1 MRAAAVPLIIRAMS
15 TSKAQSNPVRS
26 VVIVGGGTAG
36 WMTAASLAHRLQR
49 LGVSIT
55 LVESSAVGT
64 IGVGEAT
71 VPAIRRY
78 FESLGLDTFAVM
90 KATHGTIKLA
100 IEFDGWRHE
109 GHSFMHPFGRYG
121 LEAGPVAF
129 HHLWNRL
136 RRNSADTGA
145 AGVLDEYAIGAQLA
159 RAGRMT
165 LPPENPRV
173 DFEHF
178 DWAVHFD
185 ASRFATFLRAFAEA
199 RGVRRID
206 ARVAEVLRDG
216 ETEHLRGIRLD
227 SGDVLEGALYID
239 CSGFHRLLIE
249 KALQS
254 GFVDWRHWL
263 PCDRAIAL
271 PCAAAN
277 PAHIEPY
284 TRSRALE
291 AGWTWRIPLQNRV
304 GNGYVY
310 SSDHIGDEE
319 ALAALRG
326 QLEGQTLGEP
336 NVVRFRAGHVR
347 RFWIG
352 NCVAIGLSSGFL
364 EPLESTSISLIQMG
378 IDKLLHLWP
387 DEALTREAWAPL
399 VAEYNRLS
407 VTEFERIRDFII
419 LHYSANGRQTGEL
432 WRYCREM
439 ALPETLQRKIALYR
453 TRGLIQQF
461 DSESFFDPSWL
472 CMYGNFGIDAASWDP
487 LANLLPIADLAEV
500 TRRVR
505 GDIARMAGSA
515 TPHREFLEIAAALAP
530 L

>member
-1 MRAAAVPLIIRAMS
+1 MMRADSSAPL
-15 TSKAQSNPVRS
+15 RS
-26 VVIVGGGTAG
+26 VIIVGGGTAG

-71 VPAIRRY
+71 VPAIRGY
-78 FESLGLDTFAVM
+78 FQSLGLDAFQVL
-90 KATHGTIKLA
+90 KATNGTIKLA
-100 IEFDGWRHE
+100 IEFDGWKHT

-121 LEAGPVAF
+121 LEAGPIAF

-136 RRNSADTGA
+136 RTQGD
-145 AGVLDEYAIGAQLA
+145 AGVLDDYAMGAQLA
-159 RAGRMT
+159 RAGRMS

-185 ASRFATFLRAFAEA
+185 ASKFAVFLRAFAES

-206 ARVAEVLRDG
+206 ARVAEVLRAG
-216 ETEHLRGIRLD
+216 ESEHVTGIRLD
-227 SGDVLEGALYID
+227 SGETLTGSLYID

-249 KALQS
+249 RALQS

-263 PCDRAIAL
+263 PCDRAVAL
-271 PCAAAN
+271 PCA
-277 PAHIEPY
+277 PADPEEITPA
-284 TRSRALE
+284 TRSRALA
-291 AGWTWRIPLQNRV
+291 AGWAWRIPLQNRV

-310 SSDHIGDEE
+310 SSDHLGDD
-319 ALAALRG
+319 AAVAALRG
-326 QLEGQTLGEP
+326 QLEGAALADP

-347 RFWIG
+347 RFWVG
-352 NCVAIGLSSGFL
+352 NCVAIGLSAGFL

-378 IDKLLHLWP
+378 IDKLVHFWP
-387 DEALTREAWAPL
+387 DEPATPDHLAPL

-407 VTEFERIRDFII
+407 VVEYERIRDFII
-419 LHYSANGRQTGEL
+419 LHYSANGRTGSEDGEL

-439 ALPETLQRKIALYR
+439 PLPESLTRKIALYR
-453 TRGLIQQF
+453 ARGLIQQF

-472 CMYGNFGIDAASWDP
+472 CMYGNFGIDAGSWDP
-487 LANLLPIADLAEV
+487 LTNLVPLPELAEV
-500 TRRVR
+500 VGRVR
-505 GDIARMAGSA
+505 ADISRVARAA
-515 TPHREFLEIAAALAP
+515 TPHKEFLRLAGALA
-530 L
+530 

>member
-1 MRAAAVPLIIRAMS
+1 
-15 TSKAQSNPVRS
+15 
-26 VVIVGGGTAG
+26 
-36 WMTAASLAHRLQR
+36 MTAASLAHQLQR

-78 FESLGLDTFAVM
+78 FQSLGLGAFDVI
-90 KATHGTIKLA
+90 KATNGTIKLA

-136 RRNSADTGA
+136 RQHGE
-145 AGVLDEYAIGAQLA
+145 AGTLDEYAMGAQLA
-159 RAGRMT
+159 RAGRVS

-185 ASRFATFLRAFAEA
+185 ASKFAAFLRTFAQA

-206 ARVAEVLRDG
+206 ARVTEVLRAG
-216 ETEHLRGIRLD
+216 ETDRIRGVRLE
-227 SGDVLEGALYID
+227 SGEILEAALFID
-239 CSGFHRLLIE
+239 CSGFRRLLIDG
-249 KALQS
+249 ALNS
-254 GFVDWRHWL
+254 GFVDWGHWL
-263 PCDRAIAL
+263 KCDRAVAL
-271 PCAAAN
+271 PCAARE
-277 PAHIEPY
+277 PETLEPY

-291 AGWTWRIPLQNRV
+291 AGWSWRIPLQNRI

-310 SSDHIGDEE
+310 CSEYSSDEQ
-319 ALAALRG
+319 ALATLRG
-326 QLEGQTLGEP
+326 ELEGTALGEP
-336 NVVRFRAGHVR
+336 NFVRFRAGHVR

-352 NCVAIGLSSGFL
+352 NCIAIGLSGGFL

-378 IDKLLHLWP
+378 IDKLLHFWP
-387 DEALTREAWAPL
+387 DDPVAPEI
-399 VAEYNRLS
+399 VDEYNRLS

-419 LHYSANGRQTGEL
+419 LHYSANGRGNGEL

-439 ALPETLQRKIALYR
+439 PLPETLTRKIALYR
-453 TRGLIQQF
+453 ARGLIKQS

-472 CMYGNFGIDAASWDP
+472 CMYGNLGVDAGSWDP
-487 LANLLPIADLAEV
+487 LTNLVPLEELQEV
-500 TRRVR
+500 TRRAR
-505 GDIARMAGSA
+505 TDIARIAAGC
-515 TPHREFLEIAAALAP
+515 TPHREFLKLAGALA
-530 L
+530 

>member
-1 MRAAAVPLIIRAMS
+1 MNSDPKPRSAGHSAA
-15 TSKAQSNPVRS
+15 VRS

-36 WMTAASLAHRLQR
+36 WMTAASLAHRFGR
-49 LGVSIT
+49 LGVAIT

-78 FESLGLDTFAVM
+78 FQSLGLDAWQVM
-90 KATHGTIKLA
+90 KATHGTVKLA
-100 IEFDGWRHE
+100 IEFDGWKQP

-136 RRNSADTGA
+136 RRVGA
-145 AGVLDEYAIGAQLA
+145 GDGAGTLDDYSMGAQLA

-185 ASRFATFLRAFAEA
+185 ASRFAAFLRAFAES

-206 ARVAEVLRDG
+206 ARVAEVLREGG
-216 ETEHLRGIRLD
+216 EKDESIRGLRLD
-227 SGDVLEGALYID
+227 SGEIIEGTLFID

-249 KALQS
+249 KTLHA

-263 PCDRAIAL
+263 VCDRAVAM
-271 PCAAAN
+271 PCAAAD
-277 PAHIEPY
+277 PRRIAPY
-284 TRSRALE
+284 TRSRAME

-310 SSDHIGDEE
+310 SSDHITDEQ
-319 ALAALRG
+319 AVTALRG
-326 QLEGQTLGEP
+326 ELEGEALGEP
-336 NVVRFRAGHVR
+336 NFVRFRAGHVR

-352 NCVAIGLSSGFL
+352 NCVAIGLASGFL

-378 IDKLLHLWP
+378 IDKLLHFWP
-387 DEALTREAWAPL
+387 DEPLTAERLAPL
-399 VAEYNRLS
+399 AAEYNRLS
-407 VTEFERIRDFII
+407 IVEFERIRDFIV
-419 LHYSANGRQTGEL
+419 LHYSANGRDHGAL

-439 ALPETLQRKIALYR
+439 PLPETLARKLALYR
-453 TRGLIQQF
+453 ARGLIQQF

-472 CMYGNFGIDAASWDP
+472 CMYGNLGIEAQSWDP
-487 LANLLPIADLAEV
+487 LCDLLPLEELAEV
-500 TRRVR
+500 SRRVR
-505 GDIARMAGSA
+505 GDIARVASGAM
-515 TPHREFLEIAAALAP
+515 PHREFLVRAGAGDWP
-530 L
+530 QTDD

>member
-1 MRAAAVPLIIRAMS
+1 LNTTRPDAKAAPA
-15 TSKAQSNPVRS
+15 RS

-49 LGVSIT
+49 LGVSIR

-78 FESLGLDTFAVM
+78 FQSLGLDAFQVM
-90 KATHGTIKLA
+90 KATNGTIKLA
-100 IEFDGWRHE
+100 IEFDGWRHQ

-136 RRNSADTGA
+136 RQNGIDG
-145 AGVLDEYAIGAQLA
+145 GPGELDEYAMGAQLA
-159 RAGRMT
+159 RAGRMS
-165 LPPENPRV
+165 LPPDKPRV
-173 DFEHF
+173 DFEYF

-185 ASRFATFLRAFAEA
+185 ASRFATYLRAFAES
-199 RGVRRID
+199 RGVKRID

-216 ETEHLRGIRLD
+216 ESEYIRGIRLD
-227 SGDVLEGALYID
+227 SGETVEGSLFID

-249 KALQS
+249 RALHT

-263 PCDRAIAL
+263 QCDRAVAMPCEPASPESIA
-271 PCAAAN
+271 
-277 PAHIEPY
+277 PY
-284 TRSRALE
+284 TRSRAMD

-304 GNGYVY
+304 GNGYVF
-310 SSDHIGDEE
+310 SSDHITDEQAVE
-319 ALAALRG
+319 ALRNE
-326 QLEGQTLGEP
+326 LEGKALGDP
-336 NVVRFRAGHVR
+336 NFVKFRAGHVR

-378 IDKLLHLWP
+378 IDKLLHFWP
-387 DEALTREAWAPL
+387 DEPLHAERTAPL
-399 VAEYNRLS
+399 ADEYNRLS
-407 VTEFERIRDFII
+407 IVEFERIRDFII
-419 LHYSANGRQTGEL
+419 LHYSANGRQAGNGKGEL

-439 ALPETLQRKIALYR
+439 PLPETLSRKIAMYR
-453 TRGLIQQF
+453 ARGLIQLL

-472 CMYGNFGIDAASWDP
+472 CMYGNFGIEAGSFDP
-487 LANLLPIADLAEV
+487 LTHLLPLAELQDV

-505 GDIARMAGSA
+505 DDIARIARGA
-515 TPHREFLEIAAALAP
+515 TPHREFLKLAGALAQV
-530 L
+530 

>member
-1 MRAAAVPLIIRAMS
+1 MQERQPSAPDARP
-15 TSKAQSNPVRS
+15 TPVRS
-26 VVIVGGGTAG
+26 VLIVGGGTAG
-36 WMTAASLAHRLQR
+36 WMTAASLSHHFGR
-49 LGVSIT
+49 LGVAVT

-78 FESLGLDTFAVM
+78 FQSLGLDTFEVM
-90 KATHGTIKLA
+90 KATNGTIKLA
-100 IEFDGWRHE
+100 IEFDGWKQP

-136 RRNSADTGA
+136 RQQGDPGS
-145 AGVLDEYAIGAQLA
+145 LDEYAMGAQLA
-159 RAGRMT
+159 RAGRVT
-165 LPPENPRV
+165 LPPDNPRV

-185 ASRFATFLRAFAEA
+185 AGKFATFLRAFAEA

-206 ARVAEVLRDG
+206 ARVTETLTDG
-216 ETEHLRGIRLD
+216 ERIRGIRLD
-227 SGDVLEGALYID
+227 SGDLLEAELYID

-249 KALQS
+249 RALHG

-263 PCDRAIAL
+263 MCDRAVAL
-271 PCAAAN
+271 PCAAAD
-277 PAHIEPY
+277 PERISPY
-284 TRSRALE
+284 TRSRALQ

-310 SSDHIGDEE
+310 SSDHFSDEQ
-319 ALAALRG
+319 ALAALRSE
-326 QLEGQTLGEP
+326 LEGPALADP
-336 NVVRFRAGHVR
+336 NFVRFRAGHVR

-352 NCVAIGLSSGFL
+352 NCVAIGLASGFL

-387 DEALTREAWAPL
+387 DQSMAPELLAALS
-399 VAEYNRLS
+399 AEYNRLS
-407 VTEFERIRDFII
+407 VTEFERIRDFLI
-419 LHYSANGRQTGEL
+419 LHYSANGRGPGDGEL

-439 ALPETLQRKIALYR
+439 PLPETLTRKITLYR
-453 TRGLIQQF
+453 ARGVIQQF
-461 DSESFFDPSWL
+461 DLESFFDPSWL
-472 CMYGNFGIDAASWDP
+472 CLYGNFGIHAQSGDA
-487 LANLLPIADLAEV
+487 LANLLPLADLAEV

-505 GDIARMAGSA
+505 DDIARTASGC
-515 TPHREFLEIAAALAP
+515 TPHREFLRLAGALAM
-530 L
+530 

>member
-1 MRAAAVPLIIRAMS
+1 MARMTRPDISAPI
-15 TSKAQSNPVRS
+15 RS

-36 WMTAASLAHRLQR
+36 WMTAASVAHRLQR
-49 LGVSIT
+49 LDVSIT

-78 FESLGLDTFAVM
+78 FQSLGLDAFQVM
-90 KATHGTIKLA
+90 KATNGTIKLA
-100 IEFDGWRHE
+100 IEFDGWLRA

-121 LEAGPVAF
+121 LEAGPIAF

-136 RRNSADTGA
+136 RSQGD
-145 AGVLDEYAIGAQLA
+145 AGVLDEYAMGAQLA
-159 RAGRMT
+159 RAGRMA
-165 LPPENPRV
+165 LPPENPKV

-185 ASRFATFLRAFAEA
+185 ASRFAAFLRAFAEA
-199 RGVRRID
+199 RGVKRID
-206 ARVAEVLRDG
+206 ARVAEVLRAG
-216 ETEHLRGIRLD
+216 ESETITGVRLD
-227 SGDVLEGALYID
+227 SGETLGASLYID

-249 KALQS
+249 RALGS

-263 PCDRAIAL
+263 MCDRAVAL
-271 PCAAAN
+271 PCAHAAAN
-277 PAHIEPY
+277 DIAPS

-310 SSDHIGDEE
+310 SSDHITDDQAVAALRSQLEGE
-319 ALAALRG
+319 ALA
-326 QLEGQTLGEP
+326 EP
-336 NVVRFRAGHVR
+336 NFVRFRAGHVR

-352 NCVAIGLSSGFL
+352 NCVAIGLSAGFL

-378 IDKLLHLWP
+378 IDKLLHFWP
-387 DEALTREAWAPL
+387 DEPPAPERLAPL
-399 VAEYNRLS
+399 AAEYNRLS
-407 VTEFERIRDFII
+407 VVEYERIRDFII
-419 LHYSANGRQTGEL
+419 LHYSANGRTGPGNDL

-439 ALPETLQRKIALYR
+439 PLPETLTRKIALYR
-453 TRGLIQQF
+453 ARGLIQQF

-472 CMYGNFGIDAASWDP
+472 CMYGNFGIEAASWDP
-487 LANLLPIADLAEV
+487 LTNLVPLPELAEV

-505 GDIARMAGSA
+505 EDISRIARGA
-515 TPHREFLEIAAALAP
+515 TPHKEFLRLAGALA
-530 L
+530 

>member
-1 MRAAAVPLIIRAMS
+1 VNL
-15 TSKAQSNPVRS
+15 QSNNPDTRSAPLRS

-55 LVESSAVGT
+55 LVESSEIGT
-64 IGVGEAT
+64 VGVGEAT

-78 FESLGLDTFAVM
+78 FQSLGLNAFEVM
-90 KATHGTIKLA
+90 KATNGTIKLA

-129 HHLWNRL
+129 HHLWNRM
-136 RRNSADTGA
+136 RQHGDPGS
-145 AGVLDEYAIGAQLA
+145 LDEYAMGAQLA

-165 LPPENPRV
+165 MPPDNPRV

-185 ASRFATFLRAFAEA
+185 ASRIATFLRAFAEKL
-199 RGVRRID
+199 GVRRID
-206 ARVAEVLRDG
+206 ARVIEVLRDG
-216 ETEHLRGIRLD
+216 EAERLRGVRLD
-227 SGDVLEGALYID
+227 SGDLLEAELFID
-239 CSGFHRLLIE
+239 CTGFRRLLIDG
-249 KALQS
+249 ALQS

-263 PCDRAIAL
+263 LCDRALAM
-271 PCAAAN
+271 PCAAAD
-277 PAHIEPY
+277 PAAIAPY
-284 TRSRALE
+284 TRSRAMD

-310 SSDHIGDEE
+310 SSDHISDEQ

-326 QLEGQTLGEP
+326 QLEGEALGDP
-336 NVVRFRAGHVR
+336 NVVRFRAGHIR

-352 NCVAIGLSSGFL
+352 NCVAIGLATGFL

-378 IDKLLHLWP
+378 IDKLLHFWP
-387 DEALTREAWAPL
+387 DSSIAPEL
-399 VAEYNRLS
+399 ANEYNRLS
-407 VTEFERIRDFII
+407 IAEFERVRDFII
-419 LHYSANGRQTGEL
+419 LHYSANGRQAGEL

-439 ALPETLQRKIALYR
+439 PLPETLTHKIALYR
-453 TRGLIQQF
+453 ARGLIVQYS
-461 DSESFFDPSWL
+461 SESFFDPSWL
-472 CMYGNFGIDAASWDP
+472 CMYGNLGIDAGSWDP
-487 LANLLPIADLAEV
+487 LTNLVPLPELEDV

-505 GDIARMAGSA
+505 DDIARIAGGA
-515 TPHREFLEIAAALAP
+515 LPHREFLKQAGALAG

>member
-1 MRAAAVPLIIRAMS
+1 MNRPD
-15 TSKAQSNPVRS
+15 TQSAPARS

-49 LGVSIT
+49 LDVSIT

-78 FESLGLDTFAVM
+78 FQSLGLNAFEVL
-90 KATHGTIKLA
+90 KATNGTIKLA
-100 IEFDGWRHE
+100 IEFDGWRRE
-109 GHSFMHPFGRYG
+109 GHSFMHPFGRFG
-121 LEAGPVAF
+121 LEAGPIAF
-129 HHLWNRL
+129 HDLWNRL
-136 RRNSADTGA
+136 RRQGE
-145 AGVLDEYAIGAQLA
+145 AGSLDEYAMGAQLA
-159 RAGRMT
+159 RAGRMM
-165 LPPENPRV
+165 LPPEQPRV

-185 ASRFATFLRAFAEA
+185 ASRFAAYLRKFAEA

-206 ARVAEVLRDG
+206 AKVVEVQRGAAENITGVRLDNG
-216 ETEHLRGIRLD
+216 ETLTGT
-227 SGDVLEGALYID
+227 LYID

-249 KALQS
+249 RTLQS

-263 PCDRAIAL
+263 PCDRAVAL
-271 PCAAAN
+271 PCAAAD
-277 PAHIEPY
+277 PGHIAPY
-284 TRSRALE
+284 TRSRALP

-310 SSDHIGDEE
+310 SSDHISDDE
-319 ALAALRG
+319 ALAQLRA
-326 QLEGQTLGEP
+326 QLEGEALAEP
-336 NVVRFRAGHVR
+336 NLVRFRAGHVR

-352 NCVAIGLSSGFL
+352 NCVAIGLASGFL
-364 EPLESTSISLIQMG
+364 EPLESTSISLIQVG
-378 IDKLLHLWP
+378 IDKLLHYWP
-387 DEALTREAWAPL
+387 DEAPADWTLL
-399 VAEYNRLS
+399 SAEYNRLS

-419 LHYSANGRQTGEL
+419 LHYSANGRQADPGQESL

-439 ALPETLQRKIALYR
+439 ALPETLARKIALYR
-453 TRGLIQQF
+453 ARGVIQQF

-472 CMYGNFGIDAASWDP
+472 CMYGNLGIDAVSWDP
-487 LANLLPIADLAEV
+487 LTNLVPLTELEDV

-505 GDIARMAGSA
+505 DDIARIARGA
-515 TPHREFLEIAAALAP
+515 LPHREFLERAGAWAM
-530 L
+530 

>member
-1 MRAAAVPLIIRAMS
+1 VL
-15 TSKAQSNPVRS
+15 
-26 VVIVGGGTAG
+26 IVGGGTAG
-36 WMTAASLAHRLQR
+36 WMTAASLSHRLQR

-78 FESLGLDTFAVM
+78 FDSLGLSAFEVM
-90 KATHGTIKLA
+90 KATNGTIKLG
-100 IEFDGWRHE
+100 IEFDGWKHE

-129 HHLWNRL
+129 HDLWNRL
-136 RRNSADTGA
+136 RHGGQETQAN
-145 AGVLDEYAIGAQLA
+145 AGTLDEYSMGVQLA
-159 RAGRMT
+159 RAGRMAM
-165 LPPENPRV
+165 PPEKPRV
-173 DFEHF
+173 DFEDF

-185 ASRFATFLRAFAEA
+185 ASRFATYLRAFAEA

-216 ETEHLRGIRLD
+216 EAERINAIRLD
-227 SGDVLEGALYID
+227 SGERLEASLYID
-239 CSGFHRLLIE
+239 CSGFHQLLIE
-249 KALQS
+249 RALHS

-263 PCDRAIAL
+263 MCDRAVAL
-271 PCAAAN
+271 PCAAAD
-277 PAHIEPY
+277 PEAITPY
-284 TRSRALE
+284 TRSRALD

-310 SSDHIGDEE
+310 CSDYISDEQ

-326 QLEGQTLGEP
+326 QLEGAALGEP
-336 NVVRFRAGHVR
+336 NFVKFRAGHVR
-347 RFWIG
+347 RFWVG

-378 IDKLLHLWP
+378 IDKLIHFWPEERMAPELTAHLSG
-387 DEALTREAWAPL
+387 
-399 VAEYNRLS
+399 EYNRLS

-419 LHYSANGRQTGEL
+419 LHYSANGRQTAPGKGEL

-439 ALPETLQRKIALYR
+439 PLPETLTRKIGLYR
-453 TRGLIQQF
+453 ARGLLQQF
-461 DSESFFDPSWL
+461 DSESFFEPSWL
-472 CMYGNFGIDAASWDP
+472 CMYGNFGIEAQSWDP
-487 LANLLPIADLAEV
+487 LANLLPLPDLAEV
-500 TRRVR
+500 TRRAR
-505 GDIARMAGSA
+505 EDIAKTAHGC
-515 TPHREFLEIAAALAP
+515 TPHREFLKLANALA
-530 L
+530 

>member
-1 MRAAAVPLIIRAMS
+1 
-15 TSKAQSNPVRS
+15 
-26 VVIVGGGTAG
+26 
-36 WMTAASLAHRLQR
+36 MTAASLAHRLNR
-49 LGVSIT
+49 LDTRIT

-78 FESLGLDTFAVM
+78 FQSLGLNAFEVM
-90 KATHGTIKLA
+90 KATNGTVKLA
-100 IEFDGWRHE
+100 IEFDGWRRE

-136 RRNSADTGA
+136 RR
-145 AGVLDEYAIGAQLA
+145 AGDPGELDEYSIGAQLA
-159 RAGRMT
+159 RAGRVL
-165 LPPENPRV
+165 LPPDDPRV

-185 ASRFATFLRAFAEA
+185 ASRFATFLRSFAEA

-206 ARVAEVLRDG
+206 ARVADVSTEG
-216 ETEHLRGIRLD
+216 ESIRGVRLD
-227 SGDVLEGALYID
+227 SGETLQGELYID

-249 KALQS
+249 KALHS

-263 PCDRAIAL
+263 LCDRAVAL
-271 PCAAAN
+271 PCTAASPEDIA
-277 PAHIEPY
+277 PY
-284 TRSRALE
+284 TRSRALD

-310 SSDHIGDEE
+310 SSDHLTDEQAVATLRAQLEGE
-319 ALAALRG
+319 ALAD
-326 QLEGQTLGEP
+326 P
-336 NVVRFRAGHVR
+336 NFVRFRAGHVR

-352 NCVAIGLSSGFL
+352 NCVSIGLASGFL

-387 DEALTREAWAPL
+387 EETPSPAL
-399 VAEYNRLS
+399 VDEYNRLS
-407 VTEFERIRDFII
+407 IAEYERIRDFLI
-419 LHYSANGRQTGEL
+419 LHYSANGRDGDF

-439 ALPETLQRKIALYR
+439 PLPDTLGRKIALYR
-453 TRGLIQQF
+453 ARGVIQQLA
-461 DSESFFDPSWL
+461 SESFFAPSWL
-472 CMYGNFGIDAASWDP
+472 CMYGNFGIDAGSWDP
-487 LANLLPIADLAEV
+487 LTNLVPLAELDEV

-505 GDIARMAGSA
+505 GDISRNALAA
-515 TPHREFLEIAAALAP
+515 TPHRRFLDIAGALATP
-530 L
+530 

>member
-1 MRAAAVPLIIRAMS
+1 MN
-15 TSKAQSNPVRS
+15 KDAQSAPVRN

-36 WMTAASLAHRLQR
+36 WMTAASLAHHLGR

-78 FESLGLDTFAVM
+78 FQSLGLDAFEVM
-90 KATHGTIKLA
+90 KATRGTIKLA
-100 IEFDGWRHE
+100 IEFDGWRRE
-109 GHSFMHPFGRYG
+109 GHSFMHPFGRFG

-129 HHLWNRL
+129 HDLWNRL
-136 RRNSADTGA
+136 RQHGD
-145 AGVLDEYAIGAQLA
+145 AGTLDEYAMGTQLA
-159 RAGRMT
+159 RAGRMM
-165 LPPENPRV
+165 LPPQNPRV
-173 DFEHF
+173 DFENF

-185 ASRFATFLRAFAEA
+185 ASRFASFLRTFAEA

-206 ARVAEVLRDG
+206 AKVTEVLRGDAESIAG
-216 ETEHLRGIRLD
+216 VRLD
-227 SGDVLEGALYID
+227 NGQVLSGSLYID

-249 KALQS
+249 RTLQS

-263 PCDRAIAL
+263 MCDRAVAL
-271 PCAAAN
+271 PCA
-277 PAHIEPY
+277 PTDPEDISPY
-284 TRSRALE
+284 TRSRALD

-310 SSDHIGDEE
+310 SSDHISDDE
-319 ALAALRG
+319 AQAALRA
-326 QLEGQTLGEP
+326 QLEGEVLGEP
-336 NVVRFRAGHVR
+336 NLVRFRAGHVR

-352 NCVAIGLSSGFL
+352 NCVAIGLSTGFL

-378 IDKLLHLWP
+378 IDKLLHYWP
-387 DEALTREAWAPL
+387 DEGMPPDVVALQS
-399 VAEYNRLS
+399 AEYNRLS
-407 VTEFERIRDFII
+407 VTEFERVRDFII
-419 LHYSANGRQTGEL
+419 LHYSANGRQPVAGKEDL

-439 ALPETLQRKIALYR
+439 TLPETLAQKIALYR
-453 TRGLIQQF
+453 ARGFLQQYS
-461 DSESFFDPSWL
+461 SESFFEPSWL
-472 CMYGNFGIDAASWDP
+472 CMYGNLGIDAASWDP
-487 LANLLPIADLAEV
+487 LTNLLPLPELADV

-505 GDIARMAGSA
+505 EDIARIARGA
-515 TPHREFLEIAAALAP
+515 LPHREFLRQAGALA

>member
-1 MRAAAVPLIIRAMS
+1 MQS
-15 TSKAQSNPVRS
+15 SQAQSGPVRS

-90 KATHGTIKLA
+90 KATNGTVKLA
-100 IEFDGWRHE
+100 IEFDGWRRE

-121 LEAGPVAF
+121 LEAGPIAF

-136 RRNSADTGA
+136 KQNGEPGT
-145 AGVLDEYAIGAQLA
+145 LDEYAIGAQLA
-159 RAGRMT
+159 RAGRVT
-165 LPPENPRV
+165 LPPDNPRV

-178 DWAVHFD
+178 DWALHFD
-185 ASRFATFLRAFAEA
+185 ASRFAAFLRTCAES
-199 RGVRRID
+199 RDVRRID
-206 ARVAEVLRDG
+206 AKVAEVLRDG
-216 ETEHLRGIRLD
+216 ETENIRGVRLD
-227 SGDVLEGALYID
+227 SGDILEGSLYID

-249 KALQS
+249 KSLQS

-263 PCDRAIAL
+263 MCDRAVAL
-271 PCAAAN
+271 PCAAADPVN
-277 PAHIEPY
+277 IAPY

-310 SSDHIGDEE
+310 SSDHISDEQ
-319 ALAALRG
+319 ALTALRAE
-326 QLEGQTLGEP
+326 LEGPALGEP
-336 NVVRFRAGHVR
+336 NTVRFRAGHVR
-347 RFWIG
+347 RFWVG

-364 EPLESTSISLIQMG
+364 EPLESTAISLIQMG
-378 IDKLLHLWP
+378 IDKLLHFWP
-387 DEALTREAWAPL
+387 DEAMTPQTRAPL
-399 VAEYNRLS
+399 AAEFNRLS

-419 LHYSANGRQTGEL
+419 LHYSANGRQAGPANKADL

-439 ALPETLQRKIALYR
+439 ELPETLVRKIAMYR
-453 TRGLIQQF
+453 ARGLIQQF

-472 CMYGNFGIDAASWDP
+472 CMYGNLGIDAQSWDP
-487 LANLLPIADLAEV
+487 LANLLPIADLTEV

-515 TPHREFLEIAAALAP
+515 TPHREFLKLAEALAP